1 MRRNSA
7 ARKKAKGVYV
17 DLSALAKGLGVDELA
32 EHMAA
37 KSCTDFMVDIGGEM
51 RTVGSSL
58 EVGLGALA
66 SKNPSLA
73 ALAPYIACLA

>member
-1 MRRNSA
+1 MEQLQLDAPNSA

-51 RTVGSSL
+51 YR
-58 EVGLGALA
+58 GL
-66 SKNPSLA
+66 
-73 ALAPYIACLA
+73 